1 MKKRVAFL
9 FSTAALVIGSA
20 AVAGA
25 PLVAPMGPGFH
36 GQQVTA
42 SAAGGVCG
50 QHGDTWRCR
59 SFSVS
64 EYREPTG
71 QFSETRVRLEQT
83 REAANFYAYR
93 LVDCPVP
100 RQTLSV
106 MPDKAFVSVTFD
118 AESPECF
125 SIGAEITFEPYTEVP

>member
-20 AVAGA
+20 ALAGA

-42 SAAGGVCG
+42 SAGGGVCS

-93 LVDCPVP
+93 LVVCPVP
-100 RQTLSV
+100 RQALSV